1 MSRHQRSTPWIHRY
15 YRPIMAG
22 IASIGAV
29 GTGYLTAIKLTQGTA
44 ACPTGGCDVVLSSPY
59 ATVFGLPLT
68 LFGFLGYLSM
78 IVFAIAPLLVTS
90 PEKKK
95 LRANLEQW
103 TGLLLFLGGT
113 AMAVFSSYLMYL
125 LAFVIKAVCI
135 YCIVSALFST
145 SLFILSIIGRYWEDI
160 GKLLFSGV
168 IVAMMVL
175 VGTLGV
181 YANINNPRVEA
192 EATNG
197 YAISTTSSAAELGL
211 AEHLKQIGA
220 KMYGAFTCPH
230 CQNQKQLFG
239 KDAAAQLNYIE
250 CHPQGEN
257 SQPDLCTKAGIQAFP
272 TWEIEGKSYQGEKTL
287 AELADL
293 SGYQGDRNFINASEH
308 GH

>member
-135 YCIVSALFST
+135 YCVVSALFSA

-257 SQPDLCTKAGIQAFP
+257 SQPDLCMKAGIQAFP
-272 TWEIEGKSYQGEKTL
+272 TWEIKGKSYQGEKTL

-293 SGYQGDRNFINASEH
+293 SGYQGDRNFTNASEH
-308 GH
+308 DH

>member
-1 MSRHQRSTPWIHRY
+1 MIRRRQRSIPWIHRY

-22 IASIGAV
+22 IATIGAV
-29 GTGYLTAIKLTQGTA
+29 GTGYLTVVKLTQGTA
-44 ACPTGGCDVVLSSPY
+44 ACPTGGCDIVLSSPY

-68 LFGFLGYLSM
+68 LFGCLGYLSM
-78 IVFAIAPLLVTS
+78 IVFAIAPLLLTS
-90 PEKKK
+90 PEKKQ
-95 LRANLEQW
+95 LRASLEQW

-125 LAFVIKAVCI
+125 LAFEIKAVCI
-135 YCIVSALFST
+135 YCIASAVFSAC
-145 SLFILSIIGRYWEDI
+145 LFILSIIGRDWEDI
-160 GKLLFSGV
+160 GQLLFTGV
-168 IVAMMVL
+168 IVAIVVL

-181 YANINNPRVEA
+181 YANVNNPRVET
-192 EATNG
+192 TNG
-197 YAISTTSSAAELGL
+197 YAISTTSGAAELDL

-257 SQPDLCTKAGIQAFP
+257 SQPDLCMKANIQGFP
-272 TWEIEGKSYQGEKTL
+272 TWEIKGKSYQGEKTL

-293 SGYQGDRNFINASEH
+293 SGYQGDRNFKNSSEH

>member
-1 MSRHQRSTPWIHRY
+1 MRRRGSTPWI
-15 YRPIMAG
+15 YRWSRPLIAG
-22 IASIGAV
+22 IATIGAV
-29 GTGYLTAIKLTQGTA
+29 GTGYLTVVKLTQGTA

-78 IVFAIAPLLVTS
+78 IVFAIAPLLLTS
-90 PEKKK
+90 PEKKQ
-95 LRANLEQW
+95 LRASLEQW

-135 YCIVSALFST
+135 YCIASAVFSVC
-145 SLFILSIIGRYWEDI
+145 LFILSIIGRDWEDI
-160 GKLLFSGV
+160 GQLLFSGV
-168 IVAMMVL
+168 IVAVVVL

-181 YANINNPRVEA
+181 YANVNNPSVET
-192 EATNG
+192 TNG
-197 YAISTTSSAAELGL
+197 YAISTTSGAAELDL
-211 AEHLKQIGA
+211 AQHLKQIGA

-250 CHPQGEN
+250 CHPQGKN
-257 SQPDLCTKAGIQAFP
+257 SQTDLCMKANIQGFP
-272 TWEIEGKSYQGEKTL
+272 TWEIKGKQYQGEKTL

-293 SGYQGDRNFINASEH
+293 SGYQGDRNFKNSSEH

>member
-1 MSRHQRSTPWIHRY
+1 MRRRSSTPWI
-15 YRPIMAG
+15 YRWSRPLIAG
-22 IASIGAV
+22 IATIGAV
-29 GTGYLTAIKLTQGTA
+29 GTGYLTVVKLTQGTA

-78 IVFAIAPLLVTS
+78 VVFAIAPLLLTS

-95 LRANLEQW
+95 LRTSLEKW

-113 AMAVFSSYLMYL
+113 AMVVFSSYLMYL
-125 LAFVIKAVCI
+125 LAFVIKAVCL
-135 YCIVSALFST
+135 YCIASAVFSAC
-145 SLFILSIIGRYWEDI
+145 LFILSIIGRYWEDI
-160 GKLLFSGV
+160 GQLLFTGV
-168 IVAMMVL
+168 IVAVVVL
-175 VGTLGV
+175 AGTLGV
-181 YANINNPRVEA
+181 YANANNPRVET
-192 EATNG
+192 TNG
-197 YAISTTSSAAELGL
+197 YAISTTSGAAELSL
-211 AEHLKQIGA
+211 AEHLKQIDA

-239 KDAAAQLNYIE
+239 KEAAAQLNYIE

-257 SQPDLCTKAGIQAFP
+257 SQTDLCMKANIQGFP
-272 TWEIEGKSYQGEKTL
+272 TWEIKGKQYEGEKTL

-293 SGYQGDRNFINASEH
+293 SDYQGDRNFTNASQE